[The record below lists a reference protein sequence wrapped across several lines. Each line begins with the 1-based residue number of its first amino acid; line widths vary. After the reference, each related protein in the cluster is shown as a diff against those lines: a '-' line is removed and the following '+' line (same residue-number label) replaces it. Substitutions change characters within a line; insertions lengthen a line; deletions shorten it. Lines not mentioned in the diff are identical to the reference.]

1 MPALVIVL
9 ALIGLAG
16 IIAGLVALRRNWQR
30 AKGGTAVVPHQ
41 RRLWVVLALGL
52 ALAVGSWLLTFFMG
66 YPVSVEPKPGR
77 VVGIPFFVAY
87 FDSEDRDYVG
97 PLTLPRA
104 IANSLFWF
112 LVPQLVLRFFHRR
125 EGK

>member
-16 IIAGLVALRRNWQR
+16 IIAGLVALRRNWRR

-41 RRLWVVLALGL
+41 RMFGAALALGL

-66 YPVSVEPKPGR
+66 YTVSVEPKPGR
-77 VVGIPFFVAY
+77 VIGIPFL
-87 FDSEDRDYVG
+87 SCIISQ
-97 PLTLPRA
+97 LP
-104 IANSLFWF
+104 
-112 LVPQLVLRFFHRR
+112 
-125 EGK
+125 